1 MQRCIGR
8 REDYG
13 TLKGKKKQTCCFTV
27 VLCYLMNHE
36 VFLNVSIIF
45 FLNVVFCGS
54 FFCDT
59 TACVI

>member
-1 MQRCIGR
+1 M
-8 REDYG
+8 EH
-13 TLKGKKKQTCCFTV
+13 LKGKKTKRVVCFTV

-45 FLNVVFCGS
+45 FLNVVFCGR

-59 TACVI
+59 AACII